1 MILLYKYVRIEK
13 IFKRIVQ
20 RLKNLVVKTALVTL
34 ISVLVAIIVTFAM
47 LIAFAPGFMFKVT
60 SRLGMDKT
68 ALSFAVRQYEKTEEI
83 TDLADVVYLA
93 SEIEDYDRLSKYS
106 KELLYHEDFT
116 TYASTQ
122 KGGYDKYAEYVMTN
136 YVLSLV
142 ETSNINTA
150 DEVFNLY
157 EKFYTFYSINN
168 PIYRL
173 IRFTSDYD
181 TQVEEKLNLI
191 NDGQNVLLAQ
201 DLALVKSR

>member
-1 MILLYKYVRIEK
+1 M
-13 IFKRIVQ
+13 
-20 RLKNLVVKTALVTL
+20 KNLVVKTAINTL
-34 ISVLVAIIVTFAM
+34 IVVFSVTVVTFA
-47 LIAFAPGFMFKVT
+47 LLTAFAPGVMLKVT
-60 SRLGMDKT
+60 SGLGMDKS
-68 ALSFAVRQYEKTEEI
+68 ALSFAVRYYEKTEDI
-83 TDLADVVYLA
+83 SDLADVVYLS

>member
-1 MILLYKYVRIEK
+1 M
-13 IFKRIVQ
+13 
-20 RLKNLVVKTALVTL
+20 KNLVVKTALITL
-34 ISVLVAIIVTFAM
+34 ISVFVAIIVTFAI
-47 LIAFAPGFMFKVT
+47 LIAFAPGVMFNVT

-68 ALSFAVRQYEKTEEI
+68 ALSFAVRQYEKTEDI
-83 TDLADVVYLA
+83 TDLGEIIYLA
-93 SEIEDYDRLSKYS
+93 SEVEDYNCLSKYS

-136 YVLSLV
+136 YVFSLV

-157 EKFYTFYSINN
+157 EKFYTSYLEKN

-191 NDGQNVLLAQ
+191 NDGQTVLLAQ